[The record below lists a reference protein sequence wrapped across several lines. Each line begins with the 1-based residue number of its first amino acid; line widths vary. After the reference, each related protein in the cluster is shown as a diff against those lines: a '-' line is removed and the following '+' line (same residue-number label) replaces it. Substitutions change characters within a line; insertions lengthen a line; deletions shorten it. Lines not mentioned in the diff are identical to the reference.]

1 MTTADALLTTADKE
15 EALSRA
21 YAYAV
26 AARAGYTTAWRN
38 FDRDGVDLQINA
50 GGAMRPAL
58 DIQLKATIN
67 LGSPRDGYFR
77 FPLKTN
83 NYELLRIDTQTHR
96 ILVVLDLPRDQSRW
110 LTITLDELV
119 LRRNAYWMS
128 LKDHEESANQTSVT
142 VYIPENQLFDADA
155 LRRLMERS
163 RNRNVQ

>member
-1 MTTADALLTTADKE
+1 MTTDDALLTTTDEE

-26 AARAGYTTAWRN
+26 AARAGYTAAWRN

-67 LGSPRDGYFR
+67 LGSPHDGYFR

-83 NYELLRIDTQTHR
+83 NYELLRIDTQTPR

-110 LTITLDELV
+110 LTITPDELV
-119 LRRNAYWMS
+119 LRRSAYWMS
-128 LKDHEESANQTSVT
+128 LIGYGESANKTSVT
-142 VYIPENQLFDADA
+142 VYIPENQLFDVDA
-155 LRRLMERS
+155 LHRLMEQSRS
-163 RNRNVQ
+163 GSIR